1 MRSHSTLLRANPE
14 RLMWGTDWSHPSMP
28 GEIIPDD
35 EHLLDIFHAWTP
47 DSRMRERILV
57 ETPARLFAA

>member
-1 MRSHSTLLRANPE
+1 
-14 RLMWGTDWSHPSMP
+14 
-28 GEIIPDD
+28 
-35 EHLLDIFHAWTP
+35 LLDIFHAWTP